1 MEPPGILTADEVAD
15 YLKIPK
21 STVYKLSQE
30 GRLPCQKIG
39 RHWRF
44 LKSAIDEWLENSHGM
59 ANAGRHKDPSRSD
72 N

>member
-1 MEPPGILTADEVAD
+1 MEPLGVLTADEVAN

-44 LKSAIDEWLENSHGM
+44 LKGAIDEWLENSHGM
-59 ANAGRHKDPSRSD
+59 ANAGPHKDTSRSH

>member
-1 MEPPGILTADEVAD
+1 MESSPVLTIDEVSD

-30 GRLPCQKIG
+30 GKLPCQKIG

-44 LKSAIDEWLENSHGM
+44 LKEAIDQWLEESH
-59 ANAGRHKDPSRSD
+59 RTTEPS
-72 N
+72 